1 MEKKYKVDKSV
12 HLCYELSRLE
22 FKNRGTKGGSS
33 LIVYEEEI

>member
-22 FKNRGTKGGSS
+22 FENKGTKGGSN
-33 LIVYEEEI
+33 LIVYEESI